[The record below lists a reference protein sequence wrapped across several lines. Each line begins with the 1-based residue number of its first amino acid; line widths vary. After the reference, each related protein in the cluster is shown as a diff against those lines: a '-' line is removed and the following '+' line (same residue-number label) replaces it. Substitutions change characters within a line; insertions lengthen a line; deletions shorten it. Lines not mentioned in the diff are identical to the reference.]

1 MPSIVLRM
9 DWQFKGGAS
18 LRIYSWQGKRVTQS
32 NKVAR
37 AMLDVCTGTRE
48 QREEIVVVLSLSS
61 IRLLA
66 AP

>member
-1 MPSIVLRM
+1 M

-32 NKVAR
+32 NKVTR

-48 QREEIVVVLSLSS
+48 QREEIVVVLK
-61 IRLLA
+61 
-66 AP
+66 